1 MKKAV
6 SILLTLAML
15 VGMLTVGT
23 VSVSAADDH
32 VHIFDKNYDCIECGK
47 HFSIDDYQLGD
58 NVGWSKTL
66 SFQGAKSIIVD
77 VVYDA
82 ESWYGFPGFE
92 ITGEF
97 STEKPSYLVGSKPY
111 TFTVEGSTVTFQG
124 TQDHLEGTNLIVKN
138 ITPIYADEDED
149 EGSGFSDNYVRL
161 EYIQNTNGQY
171 IKTGYNA
178 GANVTVSLDLEIT
191 DWNGEW
197 SGIFG
202 SRSGSH
208 SDNTFVASHNGSKNE
223 LCTEIGSK
231 QYTYPGI
238 NPSERIVRTLSGTSN
253 FKGTGIELTLFG
265 INNNGTCDTKGAAIY
280 KLYSCKITDNGEVKR
295 DFVPAQRK
303 SDGAIGLYD
312 LQNGNFYESA
322 SENAFELPKTTDS
335 VFSDNYVRLEYIQ
348 NTNGQYIKTGYK
360 AGANVTVSM
369 NLEITDWKVWGSSIF
384 GSRSS
389 FHSGNTFAVS
399 QNGSRNE
406 LWTEIGSYQYTYP
419 ATNPNERVV
428 RTLSGTSNFKGD
440 GIELTLFGINENGN
454 CDSKGAAIYK
464 LYSCKITDGAKV
476 VRDFV
481 PAQRKSDGMNGLY
494 DLQNGVFYPS
504 ADGNSFYGV
513 VVAAS
518 LPTTATNYTS
528 DATIELEADQD
539 IAGYI
544 QVSNGATVN
553 LYMNGHTLTYTNTA
567 ANSMFHLTGGTLNIY
582 GDGTIKSAGNSNPA
596 QGGFCHIDGAKGASK
611 LTIASGSTVNIQGFK
626 ASSAAGGVYINH
638 GGSFT
643 MNGGTIK
650 NCTSESDAGGVFIAN
665 GSSFTMN
672 GGFISGCSAEDN
684 GGAIDLEGGSFTMNG
699 GELQN
704 NTALHSGGAVLVCN
718 DTGSSTFTMND
729 GKIYNNKTTAVCKT
743 TAYYWGGGGVAVFG
757 GSTFNMK
764 AGDIFY
770 NTSANEGG
778 GVLVY
783 DHHGVATFNMSGGSV
798 RDNNASKGYNADVI
812 ALGTSARFTRTGGK
826 VGKVS
831 VPAQGDRDH
840 TFNRDG
846 ICTICGETYD
856 FDRSYSGKISFQGCQ
871 KILIEMYGKE
881 TEYYGNVCI
890 NVAWDEATWK
900 GREKLLWTEM
910 SIASP
915 SQYILDS
922 DAVLIEFDEYSE
934 LYKWGGGQRAG
945 EGLVVDLIGWRVF
958 PIYEDTKKTVAPTC
972 TEEGNINYTYH
983 GTTKSV
989 ETIEATG
996 HRFGNKPN
1004 KIIAPDECS
1013 PSKALGSN
1021 MGYTIRYCNDC
1032 DYSEKVDYVPPAH
1045 TYGLTGK
1052 CTRCGEEFSVGAYHS
1067 PNNSSGYHKR
1077 IVFSGA
1083 ESITVH
1089 FSDIR
1094 TLDYI
1099 VVSDKN
1105 RNECGKASTFWNNL
1119 NNGSC
1124 TVPGDTVY
1132 IQANCNGG
1140 FIVDSVTPN
1149 YPTSGSIDIDNRG
1162 MLLSLF
1168 ESISA
1173 GKSWS
1178 GVTFNL
1184 TSDIDLAGVNLNDYW
1199 KAGTNKPFCGA
1210 FNGNNHTIKG
1220 VTDTGGSYGGLFHVL
1235 GKGAVVKNLTLE
1247 NVNIN
1252 STGDA
1257 GALATTTTDR
1267 VTVSNVNVKSGTVVG
1282 KKSVGGIIGWLQ
1294 KGADI
1299 SSCSNGATVS
1309 GGNNCGGIIGTLGGS
1324 EAVNIKNCKN
1334 TGSVTGANAAGG
1346 IIGWMDNGN
1355 TSHNF
1360 SGCQNGGAITQTSTA
1375 DERHGAGGIAGV
1387 IKGGCNFTESKNT
1400 GTINAYYSAG
1410 GIIGFVDTNSNQTLY
1425 KCTNS
1430 GTITAKYN
1438 CAGGITGQTY
1448 GGGDY
1453 RNCINEK
1460 AVSGGKYAG
1469 GIIGWNQDDAIN
1481 FSGSS
1486 NSGVISGAQDSGGI
1500 IGWFGGSNAYNFAG
1514 CTNTNSV
1521 TGTQTAGGIVGCA
1534 SNGNKAHIFTK
1545 CHNSGNI
1552 TQTKKGEKFA
1562 AGGIAGV
1569 VRGGC
1574 DFSESVNT
1582 GVIKAYYS
1590 AGGIIGFVDTH
1601 SDQTLY
1607 KSKNT
1612 GSVTAEVNCAGGI
1625 VGQSYGGGDYRYC
1638 ENGGTISGK
1647 FAGGVLGWNEDDS
1660 INFSYSVNNGE
1671 VEATKHAGG
1680 IAGHLGNRDQDRQ
1693 YIGENCINRSRIT
1706 ADDCAGG
1713 IVGNLESDANS
1724 TNRHLFT
1731 RCQNSGTIRSWNNTA
1746 GGIIGACWGFGDF
1759 MWSSNSGDVY
1769 AKKNAG
1775 GIIGWNQDDAIDLR
1789 YTQNYGKINGGE
1801 RAGQIYGY
1809 SGGEVTGGTGDMHGS
1824 ASTGSVLSEGNLWII
1839 IAVAVLAIGGV
1850 ATLFIVKK
1858 KKKPIA
1864 ANGASTD
1871 DE

>member
-47 HFSIDDYQLGD
+47 HFSVDDYQLGD

-124 TQDHLEGTNLIVKN
+124 TKDHLEGTNLIVKN
-138 ITPIYADEDED
+138 ITPVYADEDED
-149 EGSGFSDNYVRL
+149 EGSVFSDNYVRL

-178 GANVTVSLDLEIT
+178 GTNVTVTMDLEIT
-191 DWNGEW
+191 AWNHRYAA
-197 SGIFG
+197 IFG
-202 SRSGSH
+202 SRSSNH
-208 SDNTFVASHNGSKNE
+208 ATNSFVMCRNDYSEGE
-223 LCTEIGSK
+223 LRTEIGNAN
-231 QYTYPGI
+231 YTKPPVEL
-238 NPSERIVRTLSGTSN
+238 NTRSALSLSGSDK
-253 FKGTGIELTLFG
+253 FSGDGLEIYLFG
-265 INNNGTCDTKGAAIY
+265 LNENNAVEKSWGTATY

-295 DFVPAQRK
+295 DFVPAQRN

-312 LQNGNFYESA
+312 LQNGKFYESA
-322 SENAFELPKTTDS
+322 SENAFELPKTTEP
-335 VFSDNYVRLEYIQ
+335 VFSDDYLRLEYIQ

-369 NLEITDWKVWGSSIF
+369 DLEITDWKVWGSSIF

-389 FHSGNTFAVS
+389 FHSDNTFAVS

-518 LPTTATNYTS
+518 LPATATNYTS

-582 GDGTIKSAGNSNPA
+582 GAGTIKSAGNSNPA

-611 LTIASGSTVNIQGFK
+611 LTIASGSAVNIQGFK

-650 NCTSESDAGGVFIAN
+650 NCTSGSDAGGVFIAN

-672 GGFISGCSAEDN
+672 GGVISGCSAKDN

-704 NTALHSGGAVLVCN
+704 NTALHCGGAVLVCN

-729 GKIYNNKTTAVCKT
+729 GKIYNNKTTAVCQT

-757 GSTFNMK
+757 GSTFDMK

-783 DHHGVATFNMSGGSV
+783 DYHGVATFNMSGGSV

-856 FDRSYSGKISFQGCQ
+856 FDRSYSGKISFPGCQ

-890 NVAWDEATWK
+890 NVTWDEATWK
-900 GREKLLWTEM
+900 GRERLLWTEM
-910 SIASP
+910 STELPS

-934 LYKWGGGQRAG
+934 RYKWGGGQSAG

-958 PIYEDTKKTVAPTC
+958 PIYEDYKKTVAPTC
-972 TEEGNINYTYH
+972 TKAGNINYTYH
-983 GTTKSV
+983 GTTKSL

-996 HRFGNKPN
+996 HHFGKKPN
-1004 KIIAPDECS
+1004 KIVAPDECS
-1013 PSKALGSN
+1013 PSKALGSK

-1032 DYSEKVDYVPPAH
+1032 NYSEKVDYVPPAH
-1045 TYGLTGK
+1045 TFGLTGK
-1052 CTRCGEEFSVGAYHS
+1052 CIRCGEEFSVGAYHS
-1067 PNNSSGYHKR
+1067 PNSSLGYHKR
-1077 IVFSGA
+1077 IVFPGA

-1094 TLDYI
+1094 AVDYI

-1199 KAGTNKPFCGA
+1199 KAGINKPFCGT
-1210 FNGNNHTIKG
+1210 FNGNGHTIKG
-1220 VTDTGGSYGGLFHVL
+1220 VKDSGSNYGGLFHVL
-1235 GKGAVVKNLTLE
+1235 GTGAVIKDLTLD
-1247 NVNIN
+1247 NVNIT
-1252 STGDA
+1252 STNDA
-1257 GALATTTTDR
+1257 GALAATASDR
-1267 VTVSNVNVKSGTVVG
+1267 VTITNVHVTSGSVVG
-1282 KKSVGGIIGWLQ
+1282 KSSVGGLVGWFQ

-1299 SSCSNGATVS
+1299 SGCSNGATVS
-1309 GGNNCGGIIGTLGGS
+1309 GGKHCGGIGGCLS
-1324 EAVNIKNCKN
+1324 NNDNDYQYTMKNCSN
-1334 TGSVTGANAAGG
+1334 TG
-1346 IIGWMDNGN
+1346 
-1355 TSHNF
+1355 
-1360 SGCQNGGAITQTSTA
+1360 AISA
-1375 DERHGAGGIAGV
+1375 SDHAGGIAG
-1387 IKGGCNFTESKNT
+1387 NLTTDNT
-1400 GTINAYYSAG
+1400 GHDFSG
-1410 GIIGFVDTNSNQTLY
+1410 
-1425 KCTNS
+1425 CTNS
-1430 GTITAKYN
+1430 GAISSTN
-1438 CAGGITGQTY
+1438 SCAGGIVGRSE
-1448 GGGDY
+1448 GGGNFK
-1453 RNCINEK
+1453 NCTN
-1460 AVSGGKYAG
+1460 SGRISTKNYAG
-1469 GIIGWNQDDAIN
+1469 GIIGWNEDDAIN
-1481 FSGSS
+1481 FSGSV
-1486 NSGVISGAQDSGGI
+1486 NSGVIGSAQDAGGI
-1500 IGWFGGSNAYNFAG
+1500 IGWFGGSSGYTFSNCQNKAG
-1514 CTNTNSV
+1514 V

-1534 SNGNKAHIFTK
+1534 SNGSKSHNFANCTNSGAISQTKQENARYGAGGTVGVMRGGGTFTK
-1545 CHNSGNI
+1545 N
-1552 TQTKKGEKFA
+1552 
-1562 AGGIAGV
+1562 
-1569 VRGGC
+1569 
-1574 DFSESVNT
+1574 VNT
-1582 GVIKAYYS
+1582 GTIHAYYS
-1590 AGGIIGFVDTH
+1590 AGGIAGFIDTH
-1601 SDQTLY
+1601 SDQNF
-1607 KSKNT
+1607 SESQN
-1612 GSVTAEVNCAGGI
+1612 SAAVTADVNCAGGI
-1625 VGQSYGGGDYRYC
+1625 TGQAYGGGNYTKC
-1638 ENGGTISGK
+1638 TNSGSISGK
-1647 FAGGVLGWNEDDS
+1647 YAGGLLGWNEDDS
-1660 INFSYSVNNGE
+1660 INFSYSVNTGE

-1824 ASTGSVLSEGNLWII
+1824 AVIGSVLSEGNLWII

-1850 ATLFIVKK
+1850 AALIIVKK
-1858 KKKPIA
+1858 KKKTSL
-1864 ANGASTD
+1864 ASGTD
-1871 DE
+1871 NTDEE